1 MLAFS
6 DIYGRKA
13 RKTILLGI
21 FKISIGKEVRNKTG
35 GTQYSNTSI
44 AAPGAVAH
52 GLQRLTTF

>member
-13 RKTILLGI
+13 QRTILLGI
-21 FKISIGKEVRNKTG
+21 FKISIGKEVRNKKG
-35 GTQYSNTSI
+35 GRKYSNTSL

-52 GLQRLTTF
+52 GLQRPTTF